1 LKLTGD
7 WQLGNGNL
15 SLAFLAGFVS
25 ILVTNFFGFSV
36 VPIQLEFFLFP
47 AIVIAI
53 ANDQP
58 TIPSNQLKKLNGIQ
72 KFILLIVVGCGLI
85 VVFAAGKYWYA
96 DTLYA
101 SGKAYNSINQ
111 PDVATKYLSKAINL
125 EPNQPVYYGDP
136 QGLATSYARLALAL
150 SQQKQTDQAT
160 QFSNLAITEIN
171 KAVSLSPA
179 NVNLKR
185 VQFSIFII
193 LSTIN
198 PDYLVNARDALV
210 AAVAEAPTD
219 AKLFYNLGLVY
230 ARTGQTDLALSTL
243 KKTVDLKA
251 NYKDAR
257 LAYAY
262 LLINNKRYN
271 EAKVQL
277 NYILANIDPTD
288 SLSKQALESIK

>member
-1 LKLTGD
+1 
-7 WQLGNGNL
+7 
-15 SLAFLAGFVS
+15 
-25 ILVTNFFGFSV
+25 
-36 VPIQLEFFLFP
+36 
-47 AIVIAI
+47 
-53 ANDQP
+53 
-58 TIPSNQLKKLNGIQ
+58 
-72 KFILLIVVGCGLI
+72 
-85 VVFAAGKYWYA
+85 
-96 DTLYA
+96 
-101 SGKAYNSINQ
+101 
-111 PDVATKYLSKAINL
+111 
-125 EPNQPVYYGDP
+125 
-136 QGLATSYARLALAL
+136 
-150 SQQKQTDQAT
+150 
-160 QFSNLAITEIN
+160 LAITEIN